1 MAALA
6 LPSTAGAAQCAAQ
19 DGVTAMPWNAAQDG
33 ATAMPS
39 TAGAAQF
46 AAQDGDGAAQ
56 HDDDA
61 AWAARLDAVASEYRA
76 NGCVF
81 PIALFAG
88 ADLDELD
95 ALCTAL
101 VDGRPPEL
109 APEDLLNLH
118 LTVPEVLAACRLPR
132 MLALARR
139 LLGADDVSVFT
150 SRILCKMP
158 HTGKEICWHQ
168 DSNYWPLVP
177 PGSTDVSPE
186 VASVWV
192 ALDDVTERNGP
203 MDVLPYSAQPESRG
217 RNVDELVVDAGGSTA
232 GFDNFNLSVD
242 AAKLNV
248 SGTRKVLL
256 RRGDAEAHSARTGVR
271 RRYVRRKRGPRPRRG
286 RSTGRTRTGAAGG
299 ASRSSCAT
307 CPRARACGRACGAP
321 STRPIRSSP
330 SAARARRPP
339 SRGQTRLATR
349 PASATRPLKSK
360 HNTQIKVRR

>member
-1 MAALA
+1 MVNKFFTLRHLSAMAALA
-6 LPSTAGAAQCAAQ
+6 LPSNAKAAQFATQ
-19 DGVTAMPWNAAQDG
+19 DGGTAMPSNAAQDG

-39 TAGAAQF
+39 NAKAAQF
-46 AAQDGDGAAQ
+46 AAQDDATAAQ

-61 AWAARLDAVASEYRA
+61 AWAAQLDAVASEYRA

-101 VDGRPPEL
+101 VDARPPEL

-177 PGSTDVSPE
+177 PGSTDVVAPK

-203 MDVLPYSAQPESRG
+203 MDVLPYAAQPESRG
-217 RNVDELVVDAGGSTA
+217 RSVDELVVDAGGSTD

-248 SGTRKVLL
+248 SGARKVLL

-271 RRYVRRKRGPRPRRG
+271 RR
-286 RSTGRTRTGAAGG
+286 
-299 ASRSSCAT
+299 
-307 CPRARACGRACGAP
+307 
-321 STRPIRSSP
+321 
-330 SAARARRPP
+330 
-339 SRGQTRLATR
+339 
-349 PASATRPLKSK
+349 
-360 HNTQIKVRR
+360 